1 MSPLFQDPEFWVL
14 LAVVVFVVGVWKP
27 ARRAI
32 LGALDARAVR
42 IRDELDAARRLR
54 EEAQQALAAYQKQE
68 REAAA
73 EAAAILAHARAEA
86 ERVAAQAARNLEEA
100 LERRR
105 RLAEERIAQEEA
117 KALAEIRAVT
127 VDVAISAAR
136 QVIVTE
142 LDEARGGALIDAA
155 IVALPQQLQR

>member
-1 MSPLFQDPEFWVL
+1 MHLFAEPEVWVL
-14 LAVVVFVVGVWKP
+14 LAVVLFVIGVWKP

-42 IRDELDAARRLR
+42 IRDELEMARRLR
-54 EEAQQALAAYQKQE
+54 EEAQQALAEYQKQQ

-73 EAAAILAHARAEA
+73 QADAILAHARAEA
-86 ERVAAQAARNLEEA
+86 DRIAAQAARNLEET

-127 VDVAISAAR
+127 VDVAMSAAR
-136 QVIVTE
+136 QVIVAE
-142 LDEARGGALIDAA
+142 LDEQRGAALIDAA
-155 IVALPQQLQR
+155 IVALPQQLQ